1 MTTAAIQFP
10 CYNLAI
16 TYKIRG
22 YILATNAKLSLETYV
37 KVLVTNRNL

>member
-22 YILATNAKLSLETYV
+22 YILATNAKLSLETYI